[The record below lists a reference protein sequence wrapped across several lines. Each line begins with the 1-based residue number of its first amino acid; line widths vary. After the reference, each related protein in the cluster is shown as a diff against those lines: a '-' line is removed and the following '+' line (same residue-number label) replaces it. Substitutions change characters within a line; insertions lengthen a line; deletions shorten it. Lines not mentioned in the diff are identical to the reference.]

1 MNNTT
6 KRKLTLSVSDNIVKT
21 LKVKAIQYDV
31 TVSELVE
38 ILGVV
43 AERDKKLFNEIVNKY
58 KQDKLDK

>member
-1 MNNTT
+1 MSNTT

-38 ILGVV
+38 ILARV
-43 AERDKKLFNEIVNKY
+43 AERDKKLFGELVNKY
-58 KQDKLDK
+58 KLDKEV

>member
-1 MNNTT
+1 MSNTT

-31 TVSELVE
+31 TVSELAEV
-38 ILGVV
+38 LGRV
-43 AERDKKLFNEIVNKY
+43 AERDKKLFGELVDKY

>member
-1 MNNTT
+1 MNNTI
-6 KRKLTLSVSDNIVKT
+6 KRKLTLSIPDNIVKT